1 MALRRAI
8 AMRCCIF
15 VTKRRNEPN
24 WRSFLA
30 ALCRT
35 PMAIHRYAFL
45 AATTRAEKVTFET
58 NIQSSNRHAAGAN
71 GSGPRDIAKRSFA
84 ST

>member
-1 MALRRAI
+1 
-8 AMRCCIF
+8 
-15 VTKRRNEPN
+15 
-24 WRSFLA
+24 
-30 ALCRT
+30 
-35 PMAIHRYAFL
+35 MAIHRYAFL